1 MDNVSAKAALSRFE
15 NAAGGAGVPAASTDV
30 GAPAAAA
37 ETAGRPKAKPKA
49 PSKPQ
54 SLGLPQAPTIPRGA
68 SADRAGAPTPAPPLP
83 QSPQGRTSAKGTGK
97 VGKIPTASTE
107 PPKKEPIMKSSEIQ
121 AFADDALKKAED
133 EASKLSGKKDLA
145 TVVGEALLAKSS
157 QDIDK
162 TKFITELMKQW
173 DPNRDGTIT
182 KMEFRGNIRKLVPDK
197 VDVKDIDKLFDRFDA
212 DKSGEMDIPEVK
224 AALKKLQ
231 DAVVKASGQSEKLQA
246 AADKLRKK
254 AEYTQQVA
262 NITKESE
269 RAQQEKEDM
278 RTKVSR
284 RATRYHPEQQGAEG
298 GRFGDRVGR
307 GWWID
312 QQERIS
318 AGGASTRADRRSTG
332 HRCPV

>member
-1 MDNVSAKAALSRFE
+1 
-15 NAAGGAGVPAASTDV
+15 
-30 GAPAAAA
+30 
-37 ETAGRPKAKPKA
+37 
-49 PSKPQ
+49 
-54 SLGLPQAPTIPRGA
+54 
-68 SADRAGAPTPAPPLP
+68 
-83 QSPQGRTSAKGTGK
+83 
-97 VGKIPTASTE
+97 
-107 PPKKEPIMKSSEIQ
+107 MK
-121 AFADDALKKAED
+121 L
-133 EASKLSGKKDLA
+133 
-145 TVVGEALLAKSS
+145 
-157 QDIDK
+157 
-162 TKFITELMKQW
+162 W

-298 GRFGDRVGR
+298 GRFGDQVGR
-307 GWWID
+307 G
-312 QQERIS
+312 
-318 AGGASTRADRRSTG
+318 
-332 HRCPV
+332 